1 MKWRIAA
8 LLQPLAGRD
17 FRLLWLGQSI
27 ALLGDSF
34 YYVNMAWLVLELTG
48 SGAALGGVLM
58 TAAIPRAVLMLAGGA
73 ITDRFSSRAVLFA
86 TNSMRAALAA
96 ILAALIFLDA
106 AQLWFLYVASF
117 VFGVA
122 GAFFFPALFAA
133 VPSFLGEDRL
143 KAGNGLVESSSQFA
157 QLVGPSIAGV
167 LVAATGLGSAL
178 ALESAAFVFA
188 ITMLMLMGG
197 FAGAVGSA
205 ADSSSIDSSG
215 GASLADAA
223 SVEDTRGQ
231 GKENSHHRGIFSSMG
246 ETLIYAW
253 KDPLLRL
260 MLAMIAVINLSI
272 SGTVQVGIPW
282 LANQGFGAGAAALGV
297 MLSMWGGG
305 AVVGSL
311 AAGLLDRL
319 RYLGWLM
326 IAVTA
331 ILGFGIVLLG
341 LAPNVAAASA
351 LVFGMGCS
359 VGLVNVV
366 LLSWLQGRSEASMMG
381 RMMSLVTLAAF
392 GMGPISLGLAG
403 VLLEANP
410 VAMFAGAGTLL
421 LVAALV
427 AASSHQLRA
436 TG

>member
-1 MKWRIAA
+1 MKGRVAA
-8 LLQPLAGRD
+8 LLQPLVVRH

-48 SGAALGGVLM
+48 SGAALSGVLM
-58 TAAIPRAVLMLAGGA
+58 TAAIPRAVLMLASGA
-73 ITDRFSSRAVLFA
+73 VTDRFSSRAVLFA

-96 ILAALIFLDA
+96 VLAALIFFDA
-106 AQLWFLYVASF
+106 AQVWFLYMASF

-133 VPSFLGEDRL
+133 VPGLLGEDRL

-167 LVAATGLGSAL
+167 LVAVTGVGSAL
-178 ALESAAFVFA
+178 AVESAAFVFA

-197 FAGAVGSA
+197 FAGAGGTQTYPSDT
-205 ADSSSIDSSG
+205 DSGTDGPS
-215 GASLADAA
+215 DAA
-223 SVEDTRGQ
+223 GATGTHEEVRQKPD
-231 GKENSHHRGIFSSMG
+231 HRGIFSSMG
-246 ETLIYAW
+246 EALVYAW
-253 KDPLLRL
+253 GDPLLRI

-282 LANQGFGAGAAALGV
+282 LASQGFGAGAAALGV

-305 AVVGSL
+305 AVLGSL
-311 AAGLLDRL
+311 VAGLLDRL
-319 RYLGWLM
+319 RYLGWGM

-331 ILGFGIVLLG
+331 ILGLGIVLLG
-341 LAPNVAAASA
+341 LAPNAVIASA

-366 LLSWLQGRSEASMMG
+366 LLSWLQQRSETSMMG

-403 VLLEANP
+403 VLLEFNP
-410 VAMFAGAGTLL
+410 VAMFAGAGAMLL
-421 LVAALV
+421 IAAIVAAGNR
-427 AASSHQLRA
+427 QLRSV
-436 TG
+436 G